1 MAAKNKK
8 LGRGLD
14 AIFGEGIENVL
25 NDIEVPKGVATSQT
39 EISIKD
45 IHTNPYQP
53 RKTFKDDKIEELAAS
68 IKEHGVF
75 QPILV
80 RKSSVSGYEL
90 VAGERRLRASKLAKK
105 KTIPAIVAEFDDRQ
119 MMEISLL
126 ENIQREDLS
135 PIEEAEA
142 YEKLIEK
149 LDYTQEELSNRIGKS
164 RVYVTNTLRLL
175 KLPSEI
181 RKMVN
186 EEKLSPGHARCLIGL
201 EENKA
206 IELSEMAV
214 KKNMTVRDLE
224 RLVSKKEKPQKEVK
238 KDPYLENVRYIMEAK
253 LNTLIEVTKNK
264 ITISY
269 NGNDNLNDI
278 LEKLGCLE
286 EH

>member
-25 NDIEVPKGVATSQT
+25 NDIEVPKGVAASQT

-105 KTIPAIVAEFDDRQ
+105 KTIPAIVAEFDDR
-119 MMEISLL
+119 
-126 ENIQREDLS
+126 
-135 PIEEAEA
+135 
-142 YEKLIEK
+142 
-149 LDYTQEELSNRIGKS
+149 
-164 RVYVTNTLRLL
+164 
-175 KLPSEI
+175 
-181 RKMVN
+181 
-186 EEKLSPGHARCLIGL
+186 
-201 EENKA
+201 
-206 IELSEMAV
+206 
-214 KKNMTVRDLE
+214 
-224 RLVSKKEKPQKEVK
+224 
-238 KDPYLENVRYIMEAK
+238 
-253 LNTLIEVTKNK
+253 
-264 ITISY
+264 
-269 NGNDNLNDI
+269 
-278 LEKLGCLE
+278 
-286 EH
+286 